1 MNGMLWTGWG
11 GQGPGAG
18 TQVLTGSVEL
28 GLCPGEH
35 GTRVSHML
43 GHGCQAQ
50 GRVEASRGAPRLL
63 YWGSP
68 SQRSLQGAR
77 WCLPFTGEESEAS
90 EPPVPGP
97 PASEGAELGLDP
109 ASLPPRPRCPSL
121 TLPAAEAPP
130 SPGYGS
136 PGCPPGLSPGS
147 TAALIDSPGGVSRWL
162 NFFSAS
168 VV

>member
-1 MNGMLWTGWG
+1 M
-11 GQGPGAG
+11 PGAG

-35 GTRVSHML
+35 GTRVSHVL
-43 GHGCQAQ
+43 SHGCQAQ

-77 WCLPFTGEESEAS
+77 WCLPFTGEEPEAS

-109 ASLPPRPRCPSL
+109 ASLPPRPRCPSQA
-121 TLPAAEAPP
+121 LPAA
-130 SPGYGS
+130 
-136 PGCPPGLSPGS
+136 
-147 TAALIDSPGGVSRWL
+147 
-162 NFFSAS
+162 
-168 VV
+168 